1 MGDSDSAIGSMEYNI
16 PHLRNVFIS
25 RMFVLICDQGLRRSH
40 SGIASM
46 NTWKRMGGDFINT
59 SKEVSTLLGFKITFH
74 RQLT

>member
-1 MGDSDSAIGSMEYNI
+1 MGDSDSAIGSMEYDI
-16 PHLRNVFIS
+16 PHSRNVFLS
-25 RMFVLICDQGLRRSH
+25 RTFVLIFDQGLRRSH

-59 SKEVSTLLGFKITFH
+59 SKEVSTLLGFKIAFH